1 MNDQVR
7 DPKGGAMMRPGADID
22 RRGALRWEIAGF
34 FFIVG
39 LGTALHFVFD
49 WSRGFLLLAPF
60 AAVNESIWE
69 HLKLAFWPALVWALC
84 ENGPLH
90 GRISNFRLAK
100 TAGIALMPLA
110 ITALFYAY
118 STVLGRN
125 VFALAI
131 ATFVI
136 AVAAGQYVSCRIMTA
151 DEMNPYLNRI
161 APGLIILLAVLFI
174 VFTFL
179 PPEVGLFRDSATGAF
194 GIPG

>member
-7 DPKGGAMMRPGADID
+7 DGRERVRTRPGADID

-39 LGTALHFVFD
+39 LGTALHFAFD

-60 AAVNESIWE
+60 AVVNESVWE
-69 HLKLAFWPALVWALC
+69 HLKLAFWPALLWALC
-84 ENGPLH
+84 ESGPLH
-90 GRISNFRLAK
+90 GRINNFRLAK
-100 TAGIALMPLA
+100 TAGIALMPLT
-110 ITALFYAY
+110 IIALFYAC
-118 STVLGRN
+118 STALGHN

-131 ATFVI
+131 AAFII
-136 AVAAGQYVSCRIMTA
+136 AVAASQYVSYRIMTA

-161 APGLIILLAVLFI
+161 APGLIIVLAVLFI

-179 PPEVGLFRDSATGAF
+179 TPQVGLFRDSVTGAF